1 MTTIIGIQGDGFCIA
16 ASDSRISETE
26 VDSNLISQ
34 IVGLRESNGKL
45 GINGKYVLG
54 AAGDLRAINI
64 LHHAF
69 KPPEPAPNLKGKKLD
84 QFVTVKFIA
93 ALRECF
99 EHNGYASPDNDQK
112 EHIAEHSSTVF
123 MAINGQ
129 IYIIDGDY
137 SWISD
142 ANGLFAVGT
151 GAQYALG
158 AMYSLMPRGKI
169 SLGHGRKMVLK
180 ALAAAAKFD
189 PYTGAPYHT
198 FVQGKEKEKAK

>member
-198 FVQGKEKEKAK
+198 FVQGKEKEKGK